1 MPAAGGSS
9 SDDGVLGTA
18 LGGSGRHGKAKAARG
33 VGVLAEN
40 TAGGT
45 ALKASGRAVFST
57 NGVLTLAAGSSKA
70 TKKAVALTA
79 ASLVLAT
86 LQQDVPGTWV
96 RAAVP
101 NVQGRSF
108 TVYLSKAVSARTKV
122 AWFVV
127 N

>member
-1 MPAAGGSS
+1 MATAA
-9 SDDGVLGTA
+9 L
-18 LGGSGRHGKAKAARG
+18 G

-45 ALKASGRAVFST
+45 ALKATGRVVFSRS
-57 NGVLTLAAGSSKA
+57 GVLTVAAGSSKV
-70 TKKAVALTA
+70 TRSGVALTA

-86 LQQDVPGTWV
+86 LQQDVPGVWV
-96 RAAVP
+96 RSAVP
-101 NVQGRSF
+101 NVTARSF
-108 TVYLSKAVSARTKV
+108 TVHLSKAVSARTKV